1 MIEKQLERLSPEDQR
16 VLGAASVAGME
27 FSAAA
32 VAASIDAEM
41 AQVEEQ
47 CAGLV
52 RREQFLRARGTSE
65 WPDGTVAA
73 RYAFI
78 HALYQQVVYGR
89 VPLGRRIELHR
100 QIGERGEHAY
110 SDRAKEVAA

>member
-1 MIEKQLERLSPEDQR
+1 
-16 VLGAASVAGME
+16 ME

-47 CAGLV
+47 CVGLV
-52 RREQFLRARGTSE
+52 RREQLLRARGTSE

-73 RYAFI
+73 RYSFL
-78 HALYQQVVYGR
+78 HALYQEVVYER
-89 VPLGRRIELHR
+89 VTAGRRIGVHQRIGAREEAAY
-100 QIGERGEHAY
+100 GERAGEI
-110 SDRAKEVAA
+110 AAELAVH

>member
-1 MIEKQLERLSPEDQR
+1 
-16 VLGAASVAGME
+16 ME

-73 RYAFI
+73 RYSFL
-78 HALYQQVVYGR
+78 HALYQQVVYDR
-89 VPLGRRIELHR
+89 VTAGRRVGLHR
-100 QIGERGEHAY
+100 RLGERLEAAY
-110 SDRAKEVAA
+110 GDRAGEIAAELEVHF